1 MSNVPQPSA
10 ALSISDGDRK
20 RKLNT
25 LAKQKSRQNRNEQE
39 IIAEREK
46 NKLRERKNQTKK
58 AEQNRLNLSKVK
70 PQKDKYL
77 GMKPL
82 HLSVVEAAANEK
94 PAEIKKQ
101 PTRIQASRGTKTV
114 SIDNNRNKCG
124 CTVNCGSECT
134 NNATFEECT
143 VSNCNIGG
151 YCGNQWTV
159 MKHFITDCFPSKKD
173 PVMKGTEGFGICALE
188 DIPSGSIIG
197 EYRGEITEK
206 RSEYTMSL
214 KNGKYVDAKRKGNLL
229 RFINHKC
236 HVANCKCVVRTIESK
251 GVSNNTVWI
260 CSTREIKKDEYL
272 YIDYGG
278 DDKNYKWEW
287 GWDCTC
293 GENNCR
299 KPAKQP

>member
-1 MSNVPQPSA
+1 MVISSSN
-10 ALSISDGDRK
+10 GDRK

-25 LAKQKSRQNRNEQE
+25 IAKQKSRQNRNEQQ
-39 IIAEREK
+39 IIAERERNKQRECK
-46 NKLRERKNQTKK
+46 NRAKK
-58 AEQNRLNLSKVK
+58 AAEKRLELSKMK
-70 PQKDKYL
+70 PPKDKYL

-82 HLSVVEAAANEK
+82 QLSVVEAIVVNEN
-94 PAEIKKQ
+94 PLEIKQ
-101 PTRIQASRGTKTV
+101 PTRRQPSRETKKV
-114 SIDNNRNKCG
+114 SIDCNKCG
-124 CTVNCGSECT
+124 CTFNCGSDCK
-134 NNATFEECT
+134 NNATFHECT
-143 VSNCNIGG
+143 VSNCSIGG

-159 MKHFITDCFPSKKD
+159 TKHFVTDCFPSIND
-173 PVMKGTEGFGICALE
+173 PVMKGTKGFGLCALE

-206 RSEYTMSL
+206 CSEYTMSL
-214 KNGKYVDAKRKGNLL
+214 KNGKFVDAGKKGNLL

-236 HVANCKCVVRTIESK
+236 HIANCKCVVRTIEMN
-251 GVSNNTVWI
+251 GVSDNTVWI
-260 CSTREIKKDEYL
+260 CSTRGITKGEYL